1 MSQEVRSD
9 MGTLL
14 LKLTIKELFEW
25 RFMQTDPNW
34 GNFLYDE
41 ASGGLTACFL
51 AGGPQWACC
60 RSLHSCGTA
69 LGRIWHG
76 LHEAL
81 NSLGSMA
88 APACRHTQPINT
100 LLPQHAAQDLQPLPS
115 LQACHYG
122 VCHAAACRHAEL
134 D

>member
-1 MSQEVRSD
+1 MLGTWTSTACQSRSSNSLYTLQAKSMSQEVRSD

-41 ASGGLTACFL
+41 ASGGLPACFL

-60 RSLHSCGTA
+60 RSLH
-69 LGRIWHG
+69 
-76 LHEAL
+76 
-81 NSLGSMA
+81 
-88 APACRHTQPINT
+88 
-100 LLPQHAAQDLQPLPS
+100 
-115 LQACHYG
+115 
-122 VCHAAACRHAEL
+122 
-134 D
+134 